1 MRQGPSARQ
10 RGQPDQRLSDGLRG
24 HIWATQLTGPN
35 SPLPLTVTLGGI
47 HLSCLFPMAPSVGI
61 PGDRRKR
68 VREREAEQRARVG
81 AGRLLTSLRGD
92 NGRAKE
98 KQEFAHSPTEGR

>member
-1 MRQGPSARQ
+1 
-10 RGQPDQRLSDGLRG
+10 
-24 HIWATQLTGPN
+24 
-35 SPLPLTVTLGGI
+35 
-47 HLSCLFPMAPSVGI
+47 MAPSVGI